1 MVSRWYIAIVPQVY
15 ECIALTRFT
24 QMLKIQ
30 VPEIKLPH
38 QPWHLTIVPPFEG
51 AESEAICAFRSLQGL
66 IQPFTA
72 RTQGFGYFPE
82 YGCWY
87 LGVEPHPSIISLEQ
101 IARESFSTF
110 KLLPRI
116 EPRVYHVT
124 IANDADSDDASS
136 LLAVI
141 LSSAQAPLLA
151 LRFKSVS
158 LFAKAPGIA
167 PTMVETI
174 QLI

>member
-15 ECIALTRFT
+15 ECVALTRFA

-51 AESEAICAFRSLQGL
+51 AETEALYAFRSLQGL
-66 IQPFTA
+66 TPSFTA

-87 LGVEPHPSIISLEQ
+87 LGIEPHPSISTLERA
-101 IARESFSTF
+101 ARESFSAF
-110 KLLPRI
+110 KLLPPI
-116 EPRVYHVT
+116 EPRVHHVT
-124 IANDADSDDASS
+124 IAHDADSDDASH

-141 LSSAQAPLLA
+141 LSSAEAPLLA

-167 PTMVETI
+167 PTMVDTI